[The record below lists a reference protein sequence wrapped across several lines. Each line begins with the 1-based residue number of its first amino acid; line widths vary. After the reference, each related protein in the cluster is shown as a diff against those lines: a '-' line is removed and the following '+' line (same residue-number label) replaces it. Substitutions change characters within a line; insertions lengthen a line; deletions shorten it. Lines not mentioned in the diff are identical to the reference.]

1 MQPVQVTNSRPSFMA
16 KFGYSSN
23 IVHLFK
29 HLSNLSG
36 ASIYI
41 LGISELGNYFHPFTA
56 KDETIELPIF
66 IG

>member
-1 MQPVQVTNSRPSFMA
+1 MA